1 MSILNYFLRSG
12 TFLFLKHI
20 ILYSQIFGGACML
33 ALTLSGFFAFLKSAI
48 FVVGYIQSSNL
59 FPEPLSSEEEKNCIE
74 RMKNGDDEARNILI
88 ERNLRLVAH
97 VSKKYA
103 TTNID
108 QDDLISIG
116 TIGLIKGINSFN
128 PDKNIRL
135 ATYVARCIENEI
147 LMFLRSSKKTKSEV
161 YLNEPIGKDKDDNE
175 VTLMDVL
182 ETDEKSVEE
191 EIDLKMKVKKLYQKM
206 KEVLKDREK
215 AILELRF
222 GLNGGKPKTQNEIA
236 SMMGISRSYV
246 SRIETKA
253 IGKLNK
259 EFQE

>member
-1 MSILNYFLRSG
+1 M
-12 TFLFLKHI
+12 FLKHI

-253 IGKLNK
+253 ICKLNK